1 MAEGKTG
8 GAGQFAKQVQKRF
21 SRAQEKVLQK
31 LGKTI
36 ETKDEQFEESAYN
49 FHQQQIE
56 GHKLCKDLKA
66 FLGAVKVMHESSKKL
81 AETLHEIYSV
91 DWDGHGDLKAI
102 AESNDL
108 LWEDYEEKL
117 ADQAVRTMENYMA
130 QFGEIKERIA
140 KRGRKLVDYDSAR
153 HHLEALQNA
162 KKKDEAKIAKAE
174 EEFYK
179 AQTVF
184 EDLNKE
190 LREELPVLYN
200 SRIACYVTIF
210 QNISNLRD
218 IFYKEMSKLNHDL
231 YEVMSKLEKQHSS
244 KVFIIKGVSSNRR
257 SLIISSPVRS
267 PPVVLTSLGSAPDG
281 TPALPP
287 DKRES
292 VSDGSK
298 IQEESP
304 VSPSALST
312 QDKRE
317 SMSAAEVESVSS
329 GASEVQDETPMSPAA
344 STQDKRES
352 MSAAEVESV
361 SSGASEVQVE
371 TPMSPAASTQDKRE
385 SMSAAEV
392 ESVSSGASEP
402 QDENQ
407 TETLD
412 EPSRA
417 TEGQHRGVEDIA
429 AAMAA
434 EILSEAIAEAVGKA
448 EKSQLP
454 SEGASTQTL
463 PPESLEA
470 HASDLQGGNE
480 CSVPLVSNE
489 IQSLHTPPS
498 SDMRDQTEPAEDTQ
512 PPAPQEEPSQPG
524 NVMPLGEVAA
534 CSGNALRLPDQDS
547 PSPIQDHK
555 VHQDPASTS
564 GSSSPEAEEL
574 ANGQKQE
581 SGTEQPVCQLRR
593 EAEED
598 RGSDGSMEELNISP
612 QVTETQVMFGFTPD
626 DKTGSRSNEL
636 PLGFLFKAQAIQTHT
651 SDDENH
657 LQFREGEIILVVSNS
672 QTQKEGFLTG
682 FKETDWKVNQ
692 DLLQK
697 GAFPQDLIK
706 PISSE

>member
-1 MAEGKTG
+1 MADGKTG

-31 LGKTI
+31 LGKTV
-36 ETKDEQFEESAYN
+36 ETKDEQFEQSAYD
-49 FHQQQIE
+49 FQQQQTE
-56 GHKLCKDLKA
+56 GHKLYKDLKA
-66 FLGAVKVMHESSKKL
+66 FLRAVKVMHESSKKV
-81 AETLHEIYSV
+81 AETLHEIYNV
-91 DWDGHGDLKAI
+91 EWDGHGDLKAI

-162 KKKDEAKIAKAE
+162 KKKDDAKIAKAE

-179 AQTVF
+179 AQAVF

-257 SLIISSPVRS
+257 SLVISSPVSR
-267 PPVVLTSLGSAPDG
+267 PPVVFTSLGNAADG
-281 TPALPP
+281 TPELPP
-287 DKRES
+287 DNSMCHKRES
-292 VSDGSK
+292 VSSAAEGEAASSGGSE
-298 IQEESP
+298 IQDERPASP
-304 VSPSALST
+304 AAVLTP
-312 QDKRE
+312 DEKE
-317 SMSAAEVESVSS
+317 SMSAADVEPVSS
-329 GASEVQDETPMSPAA
+329 GASEIQDETPTSPAVP
-344 STQDKRES
+344 THDKRES
-352 MSAAEVESV
+352 LSAAEVKAE
-361 SSGASEVQVE
+361 SSGAN
-371 TPMSPAASTQDKRE
+371 DL
-385 SMSAAEV
+385 
-392 ESVSSGASEP
+392 

-407 TETLD
+407 TRTLD
-412 EPSRA
+412 QPSRA
-417 TEGQHRGVEDIA
+417 TERLYRGVEDVA
-429 AAMAA
+429 AATAA
-434 EILSEAIAEAVGKA
+434 AILSAAIAEAVCKA
-448 EKSQLP
+448 KTSPPP
-454 SEGASTQTL
+454 SDDASAQTQT
-463 PPESLEA
+463 PESLEA
-470 HASDLQGGNE
+470 DASELQGGKE
-480 CSVPLVSNE
+480 CSVLQVSNE
-489 IQSLHTPPS
+489 IPSLQAPPS
-498 SDMRDQTEPAEDTQ
+498 PDLREEMEPPGDTQ
-512 PPAPQEEPSQPG
+512 PPAPQQESSQPG
-524 NVMPLGEVAA
+524 NGMPLGEVLVCPENAA
-534 CSGNALRLPDQDS
+534 YPPDKDS
-547 PSPIQDHK
+547 PPPTPIHE

-564 GSSSPEAEEL
+564 GSSPPEATER
-574 ANGQKQE
+574 ANGQKE
-581 SGTEQPVCQLRR
+581 PETERIICQPSR

-598 RGSDGSMEELNISP
+598 RGSEGSMEELNVSP
-612 QVTETQVMFGFTPD
+612 TVTETQIMFGFIPD
-626 DKTGSRSNEL
+626 GETDSSSHEL
-636 PLGFLFKAQAIQTHT
+636 PVDFLFKAQAIQTHT

-672 QTQKEGFLTG
+672 QGQEEGFLTG
-682 FKETDWKVNQ
+682 FKESDWKVNR

-697 GAFPQDLIK
+697 STFPQELIR